1 MISEFI
7 QEQKRYTQKQLCE
20 ILQEKSEDK
29 IVHIIKKL
37 KEYGILKV
45 VKATKSQKNMSDLDD
60 VDIEVT
66 EVEYGEDK
74 LYYVFTFVGI
84 IIIAGKVLKCYP
96 KYILENKEPL
106 NELKQVIH
114 VLEKYNSKEQII
126 HMFNGE
132 SDAKSFN
139 LLAMQLY
146 LLNDYYENGL
156 YTNLDDIIETNG
168 TGEILWNKTIN
179 ETFALINNNR
189 PYYIELQ
196 TKKNVENETEYFNRL
211 HKCILSMISKEL
223 QEADLL
229 DIFEITEVEL
239 SDEELDDFGD
249 VNYQLY
255 RIENEL
261 NTQFNTRK
269 QLLLKAIYT
278 YVNRSGNLND
288 IECISMFGTNSFNL
302 VWEGVC
308 ADILDNKLNMP
319 VSNLNLKYD
328 KKEKNNKLI
337 DYIEKPYWSIPN
349 KTAKETLIP
358 DIVSIIENN
367 EKKEFIIFDAK
378 YYNIDLQES
387 GVLKGVPGI
396 ESITKQYLYQLA
408 YQEFI
413 LKHGIDSVINCFLM
427 PTEKS
432 EVQDKG
438 YVSLSILDKLGLEK
452 IQVRMLPAKEAYT
465 HYLKGTKLDVSDY
478 FETDANSP

>member
-179 ETFALINNNR
+179 DHR
-189 PYYIELQ
+189 
-196 TKKNVENETEYFNRL
+196 
-211 HKCILSMISKEL
+211 
-223 QEADLL
+223 
-229 DIFEITEVEL
+229 
-239 SDEELDDFGD
+239 
-249 VNYQLY
+249 
-255 RIENEL
+255 
-261 NTQFNTRK
+261 
-269 QLLLKAIYT
+269 
-278 YVNRSGNLND
+278 
-288 IECISMFGTNSFNL
+288 
-302 VWEGVC
+302 
-308 ADILDNKLNMP
+308 
-319 VSNLNLKYD
+319 KYD
-328 KKEKNNKLI
+328 
-337 DYIEKPYWSIPN
+337 
-349 KTAKETLIP
+349 
-358 DIVSIIENN
+358 
-367 EKKEFIIFDAK
+367 
-378 YYNIDLQES
+378 
-387 GVLKGVPGI
+387 
-396 ESITKQYLYQLA
+396 
-408 YQEFI
+408 
-413 LKHGIDSVINCFLM
+413 
-427 PTEKS
+427 
-432 EVQDKG
+432 
-438 YVSLSILDKLGLEK
+438 
-452 IQVRMLPAKEAYT
+452 
-465 HYLKGTKLDVSDY
+465 
-478 FETDANSP
+478 